1 MEKISNKN
9 FIEELIVENVNFSF
23 GFKEILKD
31 INFTLKKGEVVSIV
45 GPSGGGKTTLLHLC
59 SKLLKLDTGR
69 IKNSFLSS
77 TFAFQEP
84 RLLPW
89 KNVIDNISL
98 ALKAKGEK
106 TNIAEQKAKD
116 IAILFGLQES
126 DFSKFPKDLSGGG
139 KTTLLHLCSKLLKLD
154 TGRIKNSFLSSTF
167 AFQEP
172 RLLPW
177 KNVIDNIS
185 LALKAKGE
193 KTNIAEQKAKDIA
206 ILFGLQESDFSK
218 FPKDL
223 SGGMKQ
229 RVSFARALV
238 VNPSLLFLDEPFS
251 ALDIGLKKELQNLL
265 IKNIENNN
273 LSILFITHDLME
285 AIKLSDKIIV
295 LKAQPIG
302 HIKKIFT
309 INEAREKRDDEFV
322 YSKTAEILKD
332 KDIISSFELELK

>member
-77 TFAFQEP
+77 T
-84 RLLPW
+84 
-89 KNVIDNISL
+89 I
-98 ALKAKGEK
+98 
-106 TNIAEQKAKD
+106 
-116 IAILFGLQES
+116 
-126 DFSKFPKDLSGGG
+126 
-139 KTTLLHLCSKLLKLD
+139 
-154 TGRIKNSFLSSTF
+154 